1 MTNTKLGILGWREW
15 VALPEL
21 GISAIKTKLDTGA
34 RTSALHATHIQS
46 FEESGQLWVSFVVE
60 AGQAYS
66 CKARVMDQRSV
77 KDSGG
82 HSQLRYVIETRLNMG
97 DQSFP
102 IELSLSDRTDMRFPL
117 LLGRSALKGRFLV
130 DSQSSF
136 LLGGD
141 KDAPPSGN

>member
-1 MTNTKLGILGWREW
+1 VTNTKLDVLGWREW
-15 VALPEL
+15 VGLPEL

-34 RTSALHATHIQS
+34 RTSALHATQIQS
-46 FEESGQLWVSFVVE
+46 FEESGQLWVSFVV
-60 AGQAYS
+60 QADQVYS
-66 CKARVMDQRSV
+66 CKVRVMDQRSV

-82 HSQLRYVIETRLNMG
+82 RSQLRYVIETSLKVG

-102 IELSLSDRTDMRFPL
+102 IEVSLSDRTDMRFPL

-136 LLGGD
+136 ALGGH
-141 KDAPPSGN
+141 KDAPASQD